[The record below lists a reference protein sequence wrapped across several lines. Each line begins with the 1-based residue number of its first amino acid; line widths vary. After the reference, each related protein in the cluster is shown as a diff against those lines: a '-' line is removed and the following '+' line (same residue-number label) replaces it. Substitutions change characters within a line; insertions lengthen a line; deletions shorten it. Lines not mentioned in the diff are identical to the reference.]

1 VRQRLIS
8 ASAFVN
14 LLKEMINQ
22 HEWLQSRK
30 KLLEQVK
37 SQVQIRLGPLPFT
50 LRQYA
55 KNLEHDFKSGWRPS
69 SSVELDRALAKAKV
83 VLSADFHAYAQ
94 SQRAHI
100 RLLRDHLPAKSVV
113 LALECLNHE
122 DEEAA
127 AAFLSGE
134 LSESKF
140 LEVIEWNKTWGF
152 PWENYRPL
160 FELARDRG
168 FTVRGLNRARQG
180 SLRKRDAW
188 TAERILN
195 FHTESPAATIFVVI
209 GEWHLASAHL
219 PKRLTGKLF
228 GNGDLAVVHQD
239 VEQLYFRLAKKNSE
253 SKIEVLKA
261 RGGRFCLMVSPP
273 WMKWQSYLM
282 FLEQAYDRDLQ
293 EDLAIDYTD
302 HVVSLIEVLESD
314 LKIQTKKSSVQ
325 VYCANSKTSLGRLRL
340 SLSPKQ
346 ERALVYHL
354 QHDQSFFIPQKGW
367 LYLSRPTINH
377 ASGLAGQ
384 HVHAYLS
391 RRQRTLWD
399 LPADFLPLIW
409 IEAVGFFFSKW
420 INPKRK
426 AETLENIRVQLAA
439 SHPQERGASALLLA
453 LDHRLSEVLW
463 VKTGRM
469 RRTSYKPRESSAYLD
484 AARIVGS
491 MLGER
496 LFQKVR
502 SRTISLPKLM
512 SYLRVGV
519 DRKDFSKFYWKLI
532 REIEHDQS
540 L

>member
-1 VRQRLIS
+1 LIS
-8 ASAFVN
+8 GPAFVT
-14 LLKEMINQ
+14 LKSAMINQ
-22 HEWLQSRK
+22 HEWLQTRK
-30 KLLEQVK
+30 KLLSRVK
-37 SQVQIRLGPLPFT
+37 SQVEIRLGPLPPS

-55 KNLEHDFKSGWRPS
+55 KNLERDFKAGWRPS
-69 SSVELDRALAKAKV
+69 TAADLDRALSRARV

-100 RLLRDHLPAKSVV
+100 RLLRDHVGERPAV
-113 LALECLNHE
+113 LALECLNQE
-122 DEEAA
+122 DEKAA
-127 AAFLSGE
+127 AEFLSGN
-134 LSESKF
+134 LSETRF
-140 LEVIEWNKTWGF
+140 LEAVDWQKNWGF

-168 FTVRGLNRARQG
+168 FQVRGLNRLRAG
-180 SLRKRDAW
+180 SLEKRDAW
-188 TAERILN
+188 TAQRILALGRE
-195 FHTESPAATIFVVI
+195 FPDAVIFVVI
-209 GEWHLASAHL
+209 GEWHLASEHI
-219 PKRLTGKLF
+219 PKRLQSKLR
-228 GNGDLAVVHQD
+228 GTNDIMVVHQD
-239 VEQLYFRLAKKNSE
+239 VEQLYFKLAQKDREGSTE
-253 SKIEVLKA
+253 ILKA
-261 RGGRFCLMVSPP
+261 SNNRFCLMVSPP

-282 FLEQAYDRDLQ
+282 YLEQAYDRDLQ

-302 HVVSLIEVLESD
+302 HIVSLIELLEAD
-314 LKIQTKKSSVQ
+314 LKIQTKKANVQ
-325 VYCANSKTSLGRLRL
+325 VYCGNSKTSLGRLRL

-346 ERALVYHL
+346 ERALVYHV
-354 QHDQSFFIPQKGW
+354 QQDQSFFIPQKGW

-384 HVHAYLS
+384 FVHAHLS
-391 RRQRTLWD
+391 RRQGTLWN
-399 LPADFLPLIW
+399 LPQDFLPLIW

-426 AETLENIRVQLAA
+426 AESLDSIRMRLAVDD
-439 SHPQERGASALLLA
+439 PKERGRKALLLA

-469 RRTSYKPRESSAYLD
+469 RRTRYKPREYSAYLD
-484 AARIVGS
+484 AARILGS

-512 SYLRVGV
+512 SYLKVAV
-519 DRKDFSKFYWKLI
+519 DRKDFAKFYWKLI